1 MIIGPLL
8 KFHGTR
14 DILRRQARDR
24 LATSDRDR
32 RPVDGQ
38 DRYPAL
44 DARPE
49 TPKNL
54 DIALHRPG
62 IPVHQ
67 PPRSTHAADR
77 WSTNTPPTTPISDS
91 QTSLQGSRTQIGLPI
106 DGFDAQIASICRAHG
121 AALAARHRM
130 DPVPRP

>member
-77 WSTNTPPTTPISDS
+77 WSTNTQPTTPISDS
-91 QTSLQGSRTQIGLPI
+91 QTSLQGSRTQNIWVRLSWR
-106 DGFDAQIASICRAHG
+106 DVRQRLRLSCRRNGFRALG
-121 AALAARHRM
+121 A
-130 DPVPRP
+130 VPG